1 MKSLLQHTLILHMR
15 TQDLNKKLLRG
26 NGRCNG
32 AKKKLAHVPV
42 VSYKFISLVHARQVR
57 SAIMIFLI
65 GTIYVYTAI

>member
-1 MKSLLQHTLILHMR
+1 MR

-42 VSYKFISLVHARQVR
+42 VSYKFISPVQAHHAGQVCNNDFSHR
-57 SAIMIFLI
+57 HNLRIHSNLKQD
-65 GTIYVYTAI
+65 